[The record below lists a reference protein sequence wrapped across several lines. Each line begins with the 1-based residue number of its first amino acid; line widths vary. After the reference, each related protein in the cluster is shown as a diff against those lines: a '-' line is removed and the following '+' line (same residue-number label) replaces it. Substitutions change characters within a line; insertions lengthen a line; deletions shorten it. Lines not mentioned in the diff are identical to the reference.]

1 MFSAGFEVMAL
12 LRLFM
17 LTFSVLIW
25 TGLNAVQASERITGF
40 DIKAQAKSAVT
51 SSGTSLDLM
60 VSDKRTFFKC
70 GEPLSFSPRMEN
82 DWSTVQVNCG
92 SENWSTVLRNNQTFQ
107 IEEEFENT
115 FDPLKSKTVVVRKNI
130 TKGEVLTEDHL
141 AYSFQISDDLPGGF
155 TSMSEVIGR
164 KAKFNLARGAVIKT
178 RQLEIVYPVEKG
190 KAVLVVAD
198 NSRLS
203 ITVNAIALEAGQLG
217 DMIRVKNST
226 SGKILNAIVTG
237 EKKVSP
243 LTNM

>member
-1 MFSAGFEVMAL
+1 MPL

-17 LTFSVLIW
+17 LTLNVLIYA
-25 TGLNAVQASERITGF
+25 GLSTAQASERINGF
-40 DIKAQAKSAVT
+40 EIKTQAKSVLTT
-51 SSGTSLDLM
+51 SGFPLDLM

-70 GEPLSFSPRMEN
+70 GEPLSFAPRMEN
-82 DWSTVQVNCG
+82 DWSTVEVNCV
-92 SENWSTVLRNNQTFQ
+92 SENWSTVLRNQQTLQ

-115 FDPLKSKTVVVRKNI
+115 FDPLKSKTVVVGKNI

-141 AYSFQISDDLPGGF
+141 SYSYQISDDLPGGF

-217 DMIRVKNST
+217 DMIKVKNST
-226 SGKILNAIVTG
+226 SGKILSAIVKG
-237 EKKVSP
+237 EKIVSP

>member
-1 MFSAGFEVMAL
+1 MPL

-17 LTFSVLIW
+17 LTFNFFVW
-25 TGLNAVQASERITGF
+25 TGLSTVQASERITGF
-40 DIKAQAKSAVT
+40 DIKAQAKSVLT

-60 VSDKRTFFKC
+60 VSDRRTFFKC
-70 GEPLSFSPRMEN
+70 AEPLTFTPRMEN
-82 DWSTVQVNCG
+82 DWSTVEVNCA
-92 SENWSTVLRNNQTFQ
+92 SENWSTVLRNNRTFQ
-107 IEEEFENT
+107 IEEELEQP
-115 FDPLKSKTVVVRKNI
+115 FDPLKSKTVVVKKNI
-130 TKGEVLTEDHL
+130 TKGEVITEDHL
-141 AYSFQISDDLPGGF
+141 TYSFQISDDLPGGF
-155 TSMSEVIGR
+155 TTMSEIIGR

-190 KAVLVVAD
+190 KAVLVVAN

-217 DMIRVKNST
+217 DMIKVKNST

>member
-1 MFSAGFEVMAL
+1 MPL

-17 LTFSVLIW
+17 LTLSVLIW
-25 TGLNAVQASERITGF
+25 TGLSTVQASERINGF
-40 DIKAQAKSAVT
+40 EIKMQAKSVVT
-51 SSGTSLDLM
+51 SSGTPLDLM
-60 VSDKRTFFKC
+60 VSDRRTFFKC
-70 GEPLSFSPRMEN
+70 AEPLTFSPRMED
-82 DWSTVQVNCG
+82 DWSTVEVNCVSG
-92 SENWSTVLRNNQTFQ
+92 NWSTVFRNNQPFQ
-107 IEEEFENT
+107 IEEGFENT

-130 TKGEVLTEDHL
+130 TKGEVITEDHL
-141 AYSFQISDDLPGGF
+141 TYSFQISDDLPGVF
-155 TSMSEVIGR
+155 TTMSEIIGR

-190 KAVLVVAD
+190 KAVLVVAN

-217 DMIRVKNST
+217 DMIKVKNST
-226 SGKILNAIVTG
+226 SGRILNAIVTG

>member
-1 MFSAGFEVMAL
+1 MPL

-17 LTFSVLIW
+17 TLSVLLW
-25 TGLNAVQASERITGF
+25 TGLSTVQAAERINGLE
-40 DIKAQAKSAVT
+40 IKTQAKSVVT
-51 SSGTSLDLM
+51 SSGTPLDLM
-60 VSDKRTFFKC
+60 VSDRRTFFKC
-70 GEPLSFSPRMEN
+70 AEPLTFSPRMEN
-82 DWSTVQVNCG
+82 DWSTVEVNCA
-92 SENWSTVLRNNQTFQ
+92 SENWSTVLRNNRTFQ
-107 IEEEFENT
+107 IEEELEQP
-115 FDPLKSKTVVVRKNI
+115 FDPLKSKTVVVKKNI
-130 TKGEVLTEDHL
+130 TKGEVITEDHL
-141 AYSFQISDDLPGGF
+141 TYSFQISDDVPGGF
-155 TSMSEVIGR
+155 TTMSEIIGR

-190 KAVLVVAD
+190 KAVLVVAN

-217 DMIRVKNST
+217 DMIKVKNST

>member
-1 MFSAGFEVMAL
+1 MPL
-12 LRLFM
+12 LRLCIV
-17 LTFSVLIW
+17 TFNFLVW
-25 TGLNAVQASERITGF
+25 TGFSTVQASERINGF
-40 DIKAQAKSAVT
+40 EIKTQAKSVVT
-51 SSGTSLDLM
+51 SSGTPLDLM
-60 VSDKRTFFKC
+60 VSDRRTFFKC
-70 GEPLSFSPRMEN
+70 DEPLTFSPRMEN
-82 DWSTVQVNCG
+82 DWSTVEVNCA
-92 SENWSTVLRNNQTFQ
+92 SENWSTVLRNNRTFQ
-107 IEEEFENT
+107 IEEELEQP
-115 FDPLKSKTVVVRKNI
+115 FDPLKSKTVVVKKNI
-130 TKGEVLTEDHL
+130 TKGEVITEDHL
-141 AYSFQISDDLPGGF
+141 TYSFQISDDLPGGF
-155 TSMSEVIGR
+155 TTMSEVIGR

-217 DMIRVKNST
+217 DMIKVKNSR

>member
-1 MFSAGFEVMAL
+1 MPL

-17 LTFSVLIW
+17 LTLNFFVW
-25 TGLNAVQASERITGF
+25 TGFSTVQASERVNGF
-40 DIKAQAKSAVT
+40 EIKMQAKSVVT
-51 SSGTSLDLM
+51 GNGTPLELM
-60 VSDKRTFFKC
+60 VSDRRTFFKC
-70 GEPLSFSPRMEN
+70 AEPLTFSPRIEN
-82 DWSTVQVNCG
+82 DWSTVEVNCA
-92 SENWSTVLRNNQTFQ
+92 SENWSTVLRNNRTFQ
-107 IEEEFENT
+107 IEEELEQP
-115 FDPLKSKTVVVRKNI
+115 FDPLKSKTVVVKKNI
-130 TKGEVLTEDHL
+130 TKGEVITNDHL

-155 TSMSEVIGR
+155 TTMSDIIGR

-190 KAVLVVAD
+190 KAVLVVAN

>member
-1 MFSAGFEVMAL
+1 MAL

-25 TGLNAVQASERITGF
+25 TGLNAVQASERVTGL

-70 GEPLSFSPRMEN
+70 GKPLTFSPRMEN

-92 SENWSTVLRNNQTFQ
+92 SENWSTVLRNNQTVQ
-107 IEEEFENT
+107 IKEEFENT
-115 FDPLKSKTVVVRKNI
+115 LDPLKSKTVVVKKNI

-198 NSRLS
+198 NLRLS

>member
-1 MFSAGFEVMAL
+1 MPL

-17 LTFSVLIW
+17 LTFNVLIW
-25 TGLNAVQASERITGF
+25 TGISTVQASERITGF
-40 DIKAQAKSAVT
+40 DIKAQAKSVLT

-60 VSDKRTFFKC
+60 VSDRRTFFKC
-70 GEPLSFSPRMEN
+70 AEPLTFTPRMEN
-82 DWSTVQVNCG
+82 DWSAVEVNCV
-92 SENWSTVLRNNQTFQ
+92 SENWSTVLRNNRTFQ
-107 IEEEFENT
+107 IEDELEQP
-115 FDPLKSKTVVVRKNI
+115 FDSLKSKTVVVKKNI
-130 TKGEVLTEDHL
+130 TKGEVITEDHL
-141 AYSFQISDDLPGGF
+141 TYSFQISDDLPGGF
-155 TSMSEVIGR
+155 TTMSEIIGR

-190 KAVLVVAD
+190 KAVLVVAN

-217 DMIRVKNST
+217 DMIKVKNST

>member
-1 MFSAGFEVMAL
+1 MAL

-70 GEPLSFSPRMEN
+70 GKPLTFSPRMEN

-92 SENWSTVLRNNQTFQ
+92 SENWSTVLRNNQTVQ
-107 IEEEFENT
+107 IKEEFENT
-115 FDPLKSKTVVVRKNI
+115 LDPLKSKTVVVKKNI

>member
-1 MFSAGFEVMAL
+1 MLIIL
-12 LRLFM
+12 L
-17 LTFSVLIW
+17 W
-25 TGLNAVQASERITGF
+25 TGLSTVQASERINGF
-40 DIKAQAKSAVT
+40 EIKTQAKSVVT

-70 GEPLSFSPRMEN
+70 TEPLTFSPRIEK
-82 DWSTVQVNCG
+82 DWSTVEVNCVSG
-92 SENWSTVLRNNQTFQ
+92 NWSTVLRNNQPFQ
-107 IEEEFENT
+107 IQEQFQESI
-115 FDPLKSKTVVVRKNI
+115 DPLKSKTVVVRKNI
-130 TKGEVLTEDHL
+130 TKGQVIKQDHL

-198 NSRLS
+198 NSRVS

-217 DMIRVKNST
+217 DMVKVKNST

>member
-25 TGLNAVQASERITGF
+25 TGFNAVQASERITGF
-40 DIKAQAKSAVT
+40 DIKAQAKSVVT
-51 SSGTSLDLM
+51 SYGKSLDLM

-70 GEPLSFSPRMEN
+70 AEPLTFSPRMEN

-92 SENWSTVLRNNQTFQ
+92 SENWSTVLRNNQTVQ
-107 IEEEFENT
+107 IEEDFENT
-115 FDPLKSKTVVVRKNI
+115 FDPLKSKTVVVKKNI

-141 AYSFQISDDLPGGF
+141 SYSYQISDDLPGGF

-217 DMIRVKNST
+217 DMIKVKNST
-226 SGKILNAIVTG
+226 SGIILNAIVTG

>member
-1 MFSAGFEVMAL
+1 MPL

-17 LTFSVLIW
+17 LTFNVLIW
-25 TGLNAVQASERITGF
+25 TGISTVQASERITGF
-40 DIKAQAKSAVT
+40 DIKAQAKSVLT

-60 VSDKRTFFKC
+60 VSDRRTFFKC
-70 GEPLSFSPRMEN
+70 AEPLTFTPRMEN
-82 DWSTVQVNCG
+82 DWSTVEVNCV
-92 SENWSTVLRNNQTFQ
+92 SENWSTVLRNNRTFQ
-107 IEEEFENT
+107 IEDELEQP
-115 FDPLKSKTVVVRKNI
+115 FDSLKSKTVVVKKNI
-130 TKGEVLTEDHL
+130 TKGEVITEDNL
-141 AYSFQISDDLPGGF
+141 TFSFQISDDLPGGF
-155 TSMSEVIGR
+155 TTMSEIIGR

-190 KAVLVVAD
+190 KAVLVVAN

-203 ITVNAIALEAGQLG
+203 ITVNAIALEAGQIG
-217 DMIRVKNST
+217 DMIKVKNST

>member
-1 MFSAGFEVMAL
+1 
-12 LRLFM
+12 M
-17 LTFSVLIW
+17 LTFNFFVW
-25 TGLNAVQASERITGF
+25 TGFSTVQESERVSGF
-40 DIKAQAKSAVT
+40 EIKLQAKSVVT
-51 SSGTSLDLM
+51 SNGTPLELM
-60 VSDKRTFFKC
+60 VSDRRTFFKC
-70 GEPLSFSPRMEN
+70 AEPLTFSPRMEN
-82 DWSTVQVNCG
+82 DWSTVEVNCA
-92 SENWSTVLRNNQTFQ
+92 SENWSTVLRNNRTFQ
-107 IEEEFENT
+107 IEEELEQP
-115 FDPLKSKTVVVRKNI
+115 FDSLKSKTVVVKKNI
-130 TKGEVLTEDHL
+130 TKGEVITEDHL
-141 AYSFQISDDLPGGF
+141 TYSFQISDDLPGGF
-155 TSMSEVIGR
+155 TTMSEVIGR

-217 DMIRVKNST
+217 DMIKVKNSR

>member
-1 MFSAGFEVMAL
+1 MPVL
-12 LRLFM
+12 KLFM
-17 LTFSVLIW
+17 LSLNFLVWSGFSTVH
-25 TGLNAVQASERITGF
+25 ASERINGF
-40 DIKAQAKSAVT
+40 EIKTQAKSVVT
-51 SSGTSLDLM
+51 SNGSPLDLM

-70 GEPLSFSPRMEN
+70 TKPLTFSPRMEN
-82 DWSTVQVNCG
+82 DWSAVEVNCVSG
-92 SENWSTVLRNNQTFQ
+92 NWSTVLRNNQPFQ
-107 IEEEFENT
+107 IEEEFDNT

-130 TKGEVLTEDHL
+130 TKGEVVTEDHL

-217 DMIRVKNST
+217 DMIKVKNST

>member
-1 MFSAGFEVMAL
+1 MPL

-17 LTFSVLIW
+17 LTLNFFVW
-25 TGLNAVQASERITGF
+25 TGFSTVQASERVNGF
-40 DIKAQAKSAVT
+40 EIKMQAKSVVT
-51 SSGTSLDLM
+51 GNGTPLELM
-60 VSDKRTFFKC
+60 VSDRRTFFKC
-70 GEPLSFSPRMEN
+70 AEPLTFSPRIEN
-82 DWSTVQVNCG
+82 DWSTVEVNCA
-92 SENWSTVLRNNQTFQ
+92 SENWSTVLRNNRTFQ
-107 IEEEFENT
+107 IEEEFEQP
-115 FDPLKSKTVVVRKNI
+115 FDPLKSKTVVVKKNI
-130 TKGEVLTEDHL
+130 TQGEVITEDHL
-141 AYSFQISDDLPGGF
+141 TYSFQISDDLPGGF
-155 TSMSEVIGR
+155 TTMSEIIGR

-190 KAVLVVAD
+190 KAVLVVAN

-217 DMIRVKNST
+217 DMIKVKNST

>member
-1 MFSAGFEVMAL
+1 MAL

-25 TGLNAVQASERITGF
+25 TGFSTVQASERITGL
-40 DIKAQAKSAVT
+40 DIKSQSKSVVT
-51 SSGTSLDLM
+51 SNGTSLDLM

-70 GEPLSFSPRMEN
+70 AEPLTFSPRTEN
-82 DWSTVQVNCG
+82 DWTTVVINCI
-92 SENWSTVLRNNQTFQ
+92 SENWSTVLRNNQTVQ
-107 IEEEFENT
+107 IEEDFENT
-115 FDPLKSKTVVVRKNI
+115 FDPLKSKTVVVKKNI

-141 AYSFQISDDLPGGF
+141 SYSYQISDDLPGGF

-203 ITVNAIALEAGQLG
+203 ITVKAIALEAGQVG
-217 DMIRVKNST
+217 DMIKVKNST
-226 SGKILNAIVTG
+226 SGKILSAIVKG
-237 EKKVSP
+237 EKIVSP

>member
-1 MFSAGFEVMAL
+1 MPL
-12 LRLFM
+12 LRLFL
-17 LTFSVLIW
+17 LTFNVLIW
-25 TGLNAVQASERITGF
+25 TGISTVQASERITGF
-40 DIKAQAKSAVT
+40 DIKAQAKSVLT

-60 VSDKRTFFKC
+60 VSDRRTFFKC
-70 GEPLSFSPRMEN
+70 AEPLTFTPRMEN
-82 DWSTVQVNCG
+82 DWSAVEVNCV
-92 SENWSTVLRNNQTFQ
+92 SENWSTVLRNNRTFQ
-107 IEEEFENT
+107 IEDELEQP
-115 FDPLKSKTVVVRKNI
+115 FDSLKSKTVVVKKNI
-130 TKGEVLTEDHL
+130 TKGEVITEDHL
-141 AYSFQISDDLPGGF
+141 TFSFQISDDLPGGF
-155 TSMSEVIGR
+155 TTMSEIIGR

-190 KAVLVVAD
+190 KAVLVVAN

-217 DMIRVKNST
+217 DMIKVKNST

>member
-1 MFSAGFEVMAL
+1 MPL
-12 LRLFM
+12 LRLF
-17 LTFSVLIW
+17 LVTLNFLVW
-25 TGLNAVQASERITGF
+25 TGFSTVQASERINGF
-40 DIKAQAKSAVT
+40 EIKTQAKSVVT
-51 SSGTSLDLM
+51 SSGTPLDLM
-60 VSDKRTFFKC
+60 VSDRRTFFKC
-70 GEPLSFSPRMEN
+70 AEPLTFSPRMEN
-82 DWSTVQVNCG
+82 DWSTVEVNCA
-92 SENWSTVLRNNQTFQ
+92 SENWSTVLRNNRTFQ
-107 IEEEFENT
+107 IEEQFEEPI
-115 FDPLKSKTVVVRKNI
+115 DPLKSKTVVVRRNI
-130 TKGEVLTEDHL
+130 TKGEVITEDHL

-155 TSMSEVIGR
+155 TSISEVIGR

-217 DMIRVKNST
+217 DLIKVKNST

>member
-1 MFSAGFEVMAL
+1 MPL

-17 LTFSVLIW
+17 LTLNFFVW
-25 TGLNAVQASERITGF
+25 TGFSTVQASERVNGF
-40 DIKAQAKSAVT
+40 EIKMQAKSVVT
-51 SSGTSLDLM
+51 GNGTPLELM
-60 VSDKRTFFKC
+60 VSDRRTFFKC
-70 GEPLSFSPRMEN
+70 AEPLTFSPRIEN
-82 DWSTVQVNCG
+82 DWSTVEVNCA
-92 SENWSTVLRNNQTFQ
+92 SENWSTVLRNNQPFQ

-130 TKGEVLTEDHL
+130 TKGEVITEDHL
-141 AYSFQISDDLPGGF
+141 TYSFQISDDLPGGF

-217 DMIRVKNST
+217 DMIKVKNST

>member
-40 DIKAQAKSAVT
+40 DIKAQAKSVVT
-51 SSGTSLDLM
+51 SYGTSLELM

-70 GEPLSFSPRMEN
+70 GEPLTFSPRMEN
-82 DWSTVQVNCG
+82 DWSTVEVNCV

-141 AYSFQISDDLPGGF
+141 SYSYQISDDLPGGF

-217 DMIRVKNST
+217 DMIKVKNST

>member
-1 MFSAGFEVMAL
+1 MPL

-17 LTFSVLIW
+17 LTLNFFVW
-25 TGLNAVQASERITGF
+25 TGFSTVQASERVNGF
-40 DIKAQAKSAVT
+40 EIKMQAKSVVT
-51 SSGTSLDLM
+51 GNGTPLELM
-60 VSDKRTFFKC
+60 VSDRRTFFKC
-70 GEPLSFSPRMEN
+70 AEPLTFSPRMEN
-82 DWSTVQVNCG
+82 DWSTVEVNCA
-92 SENWSTVLRNNQTFQ
+92 SENWSTVLRNNRTFQ
-107 IEEEFENT
+107 IEEELEQP
-115 FDPLKSKTVVVRKNI
+115 FDPLKSKTVVVKKNI
-130 TKGEVLTEDHL
+130 TKGEVITEDHL
-141 AYSFQISDDLPGGF
+141 TYSFQISDDLPGGF
-155 TSMSEVIGR
+155 TTMSDIIGR

-190 KAVLVVAD
+190 KAVLVVAN

-217 DMIRVKNST
+217 DMIKVKNST

>member
-1 MFSAGFEVMAL
+1 MPL

-17 LTFSVLIW
+17 LTFNVLIW
-25 TGLNAVQASERITGF
+25 TGISTVQASERITGF
-40 DIKAQAKSAVT
+40 DIKAQAKSVLT

-60 VSDKRTFFKC
+60 VSDRRTFFKC
-70 GEPLSFSPRMEN
+70 AEPLTFSPRMEN
-82 DWSTVQVNCG
+82 DWSTVEVNCA
-92 SENWSTVLRNNQTFQ
+92 SKNWSTVLRNNRTFQ
-107 IEEEFENT
+107 IEEELEQP
-115 FDPLKSKTVVVRKNI
+115 FDPLKSKTVVVKKNI
-130 TKGEVLTEDHL
+130 TKGEVITEDHL
-141 AYSFQISDDLPGGF
+141 TFSFKISDDLPGGF
-155 TSMSEVIGR
+155 TTMSEIIGR
-164 KAKFNLARGAVIKT
+164 KAKFNLACGAVIKT

-190 KAVLVVAD
+190 KAVLVVAN

-217 DMIRVKNST
+217 DMIKVKNST

>member
-1 MFSAGFEVMAL
+1 
-12 LRLFM
+12 M
-17 LTFSVLIW
+17 LTLSVLIW
-25 TGLNAVQASERITGF
+25 TGLSTVQASERINGF
-40 DIKAQAKSAVT
+40 EIKMQAKSVVT
-51 SSGTSLDLM
+51 SSGTPLDLM
-60 VSDKRTFFKC
+60 VSDRRTFFKC
-70 GEPLSFSPRMEN
+70 AEPLTFSPRMEN
-82 DWSTVQVNCG
+82 DWSTVEVNCVSG
-92 SENWSTVLRNNQTFQ
+92 NWSTVFRNNQPFQ
-107 IEEEFENT
+107 IEEGFENT

-130 TKGEVLTEDHL
+130 TKGEVITEDHL
-141 AYSFQISDDLPGGF
+141 TYSFQISDDLPGGF
-155 TSMSEVIGR
+155 STMSEIIGR

-190 KAVLVVAD
+190 KAVLVVAN

-217 DMIRVKNST
+217 DMIKVKKST

>member
-70 GEPLSFSPRMEN
+70 GEPLSFAPRMEN
-82 DWSTVQVNCG
+82 DWSTVEVNCG
-92 SENWSTVLRNNQTFQ
+92 SENWSTVLRNQQTFQ
-107 IEEEFENT
+107 IEEKFENT

-141 AYSFQISDDLPGGF
+141 SYSYQISDDLPGGF

-203 ITVNAIALEAGQLG
+203 ITVNAIALEAGQVG
-217 DMIRVKNST
+217 DMIKVKNST

>member
-1 MFSAGFEVMAL
+1 MPL

-17 LTFSVLIW
+17 LTLSVLIW
-25 TGLNAVQASERITGF
+25 TGLSTVQASERINGF
-40 DIKAQAKSAVT
+40 EIKMQAKSVVT
-51 SSGTSLDLM
+51 SSGTPLDLM
-60 VSDKRTFFKC
+60 VSDRRTFFKC
-70 GEPLSFSPRMEN
+70 AEPLTFSPRMEN
-82 DWSTVQVNCG
+82 DWSTVEVNCVSG
-92 SENWSTVLRNNQTFQ
+92 NWSTVFRNNQPFQ
-107 IEEEFENT
+107 IEEGFENT

-130 TKGEVLTEDHL
+130 TKGEVITEDHL
-141 AYSFQISDDLPGGF
+141 TYSFQISDDLPGGF
-155 TSMSEVIGR
+155 TTMSEIIGR

-190 KAVLVVAD
+190 KAVLVVAN

-217 DMIRVKNST
+217 DMIKVKNST
-226 SGKILNAIVTG
+226 SGRILNAIVTG